1 MGKVIGKV
9 IATEKNPSTIDE
21 FYFWTQQDLI
31 LNPFDIVK
39 VKHLE
44 GSVTFGQ
51 IEEISHITD
60 TASFLADF
68 VSNDFGDVSAEP
80 ATYRVGM
87 NYVKVTVIGNNKN
100 IYIPVT
106 NGAAVELADQDE
118 ILQALGLKNI
128 KSPVVCGYLDMYA
141 GLKESVRLPVKMDS
155 RFLIGPEGAHLNIS
169 GISGLAAKTS
179 YAMFLLKCI
188 QDKYLSKEMS
198 KNDDIAFVIFNVK
211 GKDLLAIDEAND
223 FKEYGDEEENDKDR
237 QETFDLYKNLGLSTT
252 PFSNVKYYYPYVS
265 TNRGNTYLDTDDLHR
280 QIANGNA
287 FLYKYNYSDD
297 RKDLDLML
305 ANIDDSTGTMESIL
319 DLITAEENGEFNNIQ
334 TWPAFLQEVQ
344 SRTKTDGHN
353 NSKSKEITI
362 SSWRKFYRIIN
373 KSLRNNPI
381 FGTLKSDSVR
391 LEESLKHIK
400 KNEVHVIDI
409 ARLDENMQAFVFG
422 GAIRTIS
429 NLQLGQ
435 FMDEKDVKPPKKIVI
450 FIDELNKYASKDSPR
465 NSPILKEIL
474 DIAERGRSLGIIL
487 FAAEQFRSAIHDRVK
502 GNCST
507 HAYGK
512 TNAIE
517 IANSDYRFVPQVYKN
532 MMTRLKPGEY
542 IVQSPIFRSL
552 LHVKFPKPLYKQ
564 YKR

>member
-1 MGKVIGKV
+1 
-9 IATEKNPSTIDE
+9 
-21 FYFWTQQDLI
+21 
-31 LNPFDIVK
+31 
-39 VKHLE
+39 
-44 GSVTFGQ
+44 
-51 IEEISHITD
+51 
-60 TASFLADF
+60 
-68 VSNDFGDVSAEP
+68 
-80 ATYRVGM
+80 
-87 NYVKVTVIGNNKN
+87 
-100 IYIPVT
+100 
-106 NGAAVELADQDE
+106 
-118 ILQALGLKNI
+118 
-128 KSPVVCGYLDMYA
+128 
-141 GLKESVRLPVKMDS
+141 
-155 RFLIGPEGAHLNIS
+155 
-169 GISGLAAKTS
+169 
-179 YAMFLLKCI
+179 
-188 QDKYLSKEMS
+188 
-198 KNDDIAFVIFNVK
+198 
-211 GKDLLAIDEAND
+211 
-223 FKEYGDEEENDKDR
+223 
-237 QETFDLYKNLGLSTT
+237 
-252 PFSNVKYYYPYVS
+252 
-265 TNRGNTYLDTDDLHR
+265 
-280 QIANGNA
+280 
-287 FLYKYNYSDD
+287 
-297 RKDLDLML
+297 ML

-319 DLITAEENGEFNNIQ
+319 DLITAEENGEFNKIQ